1 MEKKKHI
8 IITKISYMR
17 FTAPKASKGEGAI
30 GDCSFLDFEQT
41 VLNKYMLE

>member
-17 FTAPKASKGEGAI
+17 FTAPKASKGRELLAI
-30 GDCSFLDFEQT
+30 VAF
-41 VLNKYMLE
+41 